1 MAEADKGA
9 APPGAPGEPEPVLR
23 RAPFSDNP
31 TVGARG
37 QRTQQRIL
45 DAALTVFGEVGYH
58 PCSIDRI
65 AKEAG
70 CSRISFYQYF
80 AGKEDVFRQLAGQVA
95 RQLNASVEALG
106 PLTPD
111 LDGWT
116 QLRNWVERYVEIH
129 ARFTPVFS
137 TFQSAVT
144 SDEEV
149 AGGSMRTGER
159 NRARL
164 RARIEGSTVPDRSL
178 DATLDLLVKSVTAG
192 IGTAATLRS
201 AAPAAWPAG
210 RVADAL
216 ADVMHRTLFGLQP
229 AVSVHPPA
237 RRRPPEIAF
246 GPAMTKVL
254 ESHHDGADLTPA
266 GRRTLEALLAAG
278 RQELVKHGYH
288 GTRVDDIVTAADL
301 SHGAFYRYFENK
313 DEFAR
318 LLAGEAMRTVST
330 AFAGIPT
337 EAVHADGSGAEG
349 AEADGG
355 VDGAAALRTW
365 LRRYNSAQA
374 GEAALIRVWSDAT
387 FQEPALRTESAAV
400 LDWGRRQ
407 MARFLQPRPFG
418 GDVDTEAVVLVALLE
433 VYGARARSSAAT
445 ATAADVIER
454 GLLGRTMD

>member
-1 MAEADKGA
+1 MAKADKGV

-45 DAALTVFGEVGYH
+45 DAALSVFGEVGYH

-80 AGKEDVFRQLAGQVA
+80 AGKEDGLRQPAGQVA

-111 LDGWT
+111 VEGWS
-116 QLRNWVERYVEIH
+116 QLRSWVERYTEIH
-129 ARFTPVFS
+129 ARFTPVFT

-149 AGGSMRTGER
+149 AGGSMRTGAR

-164 RARIEGSTVPDRSL
+164 RARLDGATIPDREL
-178 DATLDLLVKSVTAG
+178 DATLDLLVKSITAA

-201 AAPAAWPAG
+201 AAPAAWPED

-229 AVSVHPPA
+229 EINVHPPA
-237 RRRPPEIAF
+237 RRRPPELPF

-254 ESHHDGADLTPA
+254 ESRRDGDDLTPA
-266 GRRTLEALLAAG
+266 GRRTLDALLTAG

-288 GTRVDDIVTAADL
+288 STRVDDIVTAARL

-337 EAVHADGSGAEG
+337 DAVHDDAD
-349 AEADGG
+349 D
-355 VDGAAALRTW
+355 DALRTW

-374 GEAALIRVWSDAT
+374 GEAALIRVWTDAT
-387 FQEPALRTESAAV
+387 FQDPALRTESAAV

-407 MARFLQPRPFG
+407 MARFLAPRPFG
-418 GDVDTEAVVLVALLE
+418 GDVDTEAMALVALLE
-433 VYGARARSSAAT
+433 VYGARARSGAAT

-454 GLLGRTMD
+454 GLLGRTTA

>member
-1 MAEADKGA
+1 MAGGEEGGTAEAVGA
-9 APPGAPGEPEPVLR
+9 DAGPVLR

-31 TVGARG
+31 TVGVRG

-45 DAALTVFGEVGYH
+45 DAALSVFGEVGYH
-58 PCSIDRI
+58 QCSIDRV

-80 AGKEDVFRQLAGQVA
+80 SGKEDVFRQLAGQVA
-95 RQLNASVEALG
+95 RQISASVEAIG
-106 PLTPD
+106 PLTAD
-111 LDGWT
+111 ADGWGE
-116 QLRNWVERYVEIH
+116 LRSWVERYADIH
-129 ARFTPVFS
+129 ARYAPVFT

-149 AGGSMRTGER
+149 AGGSIRTGER
-159 NRARL
+159 NVARL
-164 RARIEGSTVPDRSL
+164 RSRLDRPTLPSRQL
-178 DATLDLLVKSVTAG
+178 DPTIDLLVKSVTAA
-192 IGTAATLRS
+192 IGTAATLR
-201 AAPAAWPAG
+201 AASPKAWPDD

-216 ADVMHRTLFGLQP
+216 TDVMHRTLFGLRP
-229 AVSVHPPA
+229 EVNVHPPA
-237 RRRPPEIAF
+237 RRRPPAVPF

-254 ESHHDGADLTPA
+254 ESQHDGADLTPA
-266 GRRTLEALLAAG
+266 GRRTLEALLDAG
-278 RQELVKHGYH
+278 RRELVKHGYH

-337 EAVHADGSGAEG
+337 EAVHT
-349 AEADGG
+349 
-355 VDGAAALRTW
+355 DGATGTDALRTW

-374 GEAALIRVWSDAT
+374 GEAALIRVWTDAT
-387 FQEPALRTESAAV
+387 FQDPTMRTESAAV

-418 GDVDTEAVVLVALLE
+418 GDVDTEAVAMVALLE
-433 VYGARARSSAAT
+433 VYGARTRGNAAT
-445 ATAADVIER
+445 ATAATVIER
-454 GLLGRTMD
+454 GLLGRSAAP

>member
-1 MAEADKGA
+1 MAKAEKGV
-9 APPGAPGEPEPVLR
+9 APPGAPGEAEPVLR

-111 LDGWT
+111 VEGWA
-116 QLRNWVERYVEIH
+116 QLRAWVERYAEIH

-164 RARIEGSTVPDRSL
+164 RARLDGATVADREL

-192 IGTAATLRS
+192 IGTAATLRA
-201 AAPAAWPAG
+201 AAPAAWPED

-216 ADVMHRTLFGLQP
+216 ADVMHRALFGLRP
-229 AVSVHPPA
+229 EVNVHPPA
-237 RRRPPEIAF
+237 RRRPPEIPF

-254 ESHHDGADLTPA
+254 ESRHDGADLTPA
-266 GRRTLEALLAAG
+266 GQRTLEALLAAG

-337 EAVHADGSGAEG
+337 DAVHADGATAEG
-349 AEADGG
+349 AD
-355 VDGAAALRTW
+355 ALRTW
-365 LRRYNSAQA
+365 LRHYNSAQA
-374 GEAALIRVWSDAT
+374 GEAALIRVWTDAT
-387 FQEPALRTESAAV
+387 LQDPALRTESAAV
-400 LDWGRRQ
+400 LEWGRRQ
-407 MARFLQPRPFG
+407 MARFLEPRPFG
-418 GDVDTEAVVLVALLE
+418 GDVDTEAVALVALLE
-433 VYGARARSSAAT
+433 VYGARARSNADT

-454 GLLGRTMD
+454 GLLGRPTA